1 MTGKDTSA
9 RAGEAENASRSVLR
23 SIKILETVALH
34 SQEHLRLIDVVARTG
49 LPKTTCHRL
58 LSVLTESGLLRI
70 DDQGRYGPG
79 ALLLAMGMNFLK
91 QTDIRSFARP
101 RMEELTETT
110 RETCHLGVL
119 QFPWVVYLEKVESPL
134 PVRMHSEVGAM
145 NSLYCTGLGKALLAF
160 SSTDLINSICSG
172 QLEARTN
179 QTITTAEQLRE
190 DLVRIRERGYS
201 IDDVENEEG
210 IRCVGAPI
218 FGHDGTPIAA
228 ISLAGPANRLTLE
241 SISHLGPMVA
251 EAALDISR
259 RLGFTTSRMRDS
271 GGF

>member
-1 MTGKDTSA
+1 MMAKVGA
-9 RAGEAENASRSVLR
+9 PRVGVQGAGEAENASRSVLR

-34 SQEHLRLIDVVARTG
+34 SKEPVRLIDVVARTG

-58 LSVLTESGLLRI
+58 LSVLAEKGLLRV

-101 RMEELTETT
+101 RMEELTKSTL
-110 RETCHLGVL
+110 ETCHLGIL

-134 PVRMHSEVGAM
+134 AVRMHSEVGAM
-145 NSLYCTGLGKALLAF
+145 NPLYCTGLGKALLAF
-160 SSTDLINSICSG
+160 SSSDLIDSICSG
-172 QLEARTN
+172 ELEARTA
-179 QTITTAEQLRE
+179 QTITTADRLKE
-190 DLVRIRERGYS
+190 DLEQIRARGYS
-201 IDDVENEEG
+201 LDDVENEEG

-218 FGHDGTPIAA
+218 FGHDGLPIAA
-228 ISLAGPANRLTLE
+228 ISLAGPANRITID

-251 EAALDISR
+251 EAALDVSY
-259 RLGFTTSRMRDS
+259 RLGFNN
-271 GGF
+271 

>member
-1 MTGKDTSA
+1 MTGKIIAQRD
-9 RAGEAENASRSVLR
+9 GEAENASRSVLR

-34 SQEHLRLIDVVARTG
+34 SHEHMRLVDVVAQTG

-58 LSVLTESGLLRI
+58 LSVLAESGLLRL

-101 RMEELTETT
+101 HMEELTKTT
-110 RETCHLGVL
+110 LETCHLGIL

-134 PVRMHSEVGAM
+134 AVRMHSEVGAV

-160 SSTDLINSICSG
+160 SSSNLIDSICAG
-172 QLEARTN
+172 QFEARTP
-179 QTITTAEQLRE
+179 QTITTAQGLRE
-190 DLVRIRERGYS
+190 DLKRIRDRGYS

-228 ISLAGPANRLTLE
+228 ISLAGPANRITLK
-241 SISHLGPMVA
+241 STIHLGPMVA
-251 EAALDISR
+251 EAALDVSR
-259 RLGFTTSRMRDS
+259 RLGFNN
-271 GGF
+271 